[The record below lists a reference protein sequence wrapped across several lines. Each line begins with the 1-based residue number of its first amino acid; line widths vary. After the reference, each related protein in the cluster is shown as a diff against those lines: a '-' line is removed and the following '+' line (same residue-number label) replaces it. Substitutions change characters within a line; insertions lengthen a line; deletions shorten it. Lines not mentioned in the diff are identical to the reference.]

1 MSHGVQY
8 QIHLQRLL
16 SLLSARCTL
25 SSGRQQKQYD
35 ILFPY
40 STHED
45 HHGSKW
51 DGMRRYVMSKGREG
65 RTDGSEGQGRSE
77 RGGKGKA
84 KRGKNHTGTFST
96 TSSPRD
102 DG

>member
-1 MSHGVQY
+1 
-8 QIHLQRLL
+8 
-16 SLLSARCTL
+16 
-25 SSGRQQKQYD
+25 
-35 ILFPY
+35 
-40 STHED
+40 
-45 HHGSKW
+45 
-51 DGMRRYVMSKGREG
+51 MSKGREG
-65 RTDGSEGQGRSE
+65 RTDGSEEQGRSE